1 METDS
6 LKCENILSFISE
18 IRLKSA
24 NISSDWNWAQM
35 LRKQAGRAFV
45 YLTPPVFIP
54 ALL

>member
-18 IRLKSA
+18 LRLKSA

-35 LRKQAGRAFV
+35 LRKQGGRAV
-45 YLTPPVFIP
+45 DSTPPVFIP